1 MWLYQGT
8 EFTSDQIGE
17 YKGFVYELTDSANG
31 MKYIGQKRF
40 WKKITRPPLKGK
52 KRKRRSIVESDWQD
66 YYGSNDKV
74 KLLVE
79 AEGRE
84 RFHREILQLCK
95 GFGEMNYIESK
106 MLFDR
111 DALLRDDY
119 YNGIIQCRI
128 SSSHVRNLK

>member
-1 MWLYQGT
+1 MWLYQGK

-84 RFHREILQLCK
+84 RFHREILHLCK

>member
-1 MWLYQGT
+1 MWLYQGK

-17 YKGFVYELTDSANG
+17 HKGFVYELTDAANG

-52 KRKRRSIVESDWQD
+52 KRKRRSIIESDWQD

-84 RFHREILQLCK
+84 RFHREILHLCK

-119 YNGIIQCRI
+119 YNGIISCRI

>member
-1 MWLYQGT
+1 MWLYQGK

-17 YKGFVYELTDSANG
+17 HKGFVYELTDSANG

-84 RFHREILQLCK
+84 RFHREILHLCK

-111 DALLRDDY
+111 DAILRDDY